1 MLPVQH
7 EALTEA
13 DSDVARGFDADS
25 CVELA
30 YSGKVKKKID
40 DVLWIPQAGS
50 QPFTLVC
57 STKHVLAASEI
68 IKLWF

>member
-40 DVLWIPQAGS
+40 DVL
-50 QPFTLVC
+50 
-57 STKHVLAASEI
+57 
-68 IKLWF
+68 